1 MKTKLVHASLIKL
14 APILAQSSGELQG
27 DMSSAL
33 NIIMLIGFLFG
44 VVCVISGGFSIRRGD
59 SDTGKMSIIGGLIIA
74 AAPVIVKALFS
85 AFGNASSTVDVG
97 GF

>member
-1 MKTKLVHASLIKL
+1 MKMVHASMVKL
-14 APILAQSSGELQG
+14 APMLAQSSGELQS

-59 SDTGKMSIIGGLIIA
+59 TDAGKMSIIGGLIIA

-85 AFGNASSTVDVG
+85 AFGNSSSTVDVG
-97 GF
+97 SF